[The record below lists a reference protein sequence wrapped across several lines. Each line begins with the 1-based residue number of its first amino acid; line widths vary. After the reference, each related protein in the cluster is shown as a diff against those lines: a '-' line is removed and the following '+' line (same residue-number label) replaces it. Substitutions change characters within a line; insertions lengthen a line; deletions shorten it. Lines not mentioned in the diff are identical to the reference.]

1 MFIVRIKNGLKAKGN
16 RRGTRKNIL
25 CEDQEIP
32 LKEFWY
38 TSLKTAERCLLLIYF
53 LSCRGGFFE
62 AKGTAC
68 KVLCSC

>member
-25 CEDQEIP
+25 CEDQEI
-32 LKEFWY
+32 LVHFSENCRKV
-38 TSLKTAERCLLLIYF
+38 SVIDIF
-53 LSCRGGFFE
+53 LSCRGDFFE

>member
-38 TSLKTAERCLLLIYF
+38 TLKKGVCYSYIFKVIEEAFLKQREPRVKFCVHAED
-53 LSCRGGFFE
+53 
-62 AKGTAC
+62 
-68 KVLCSC
+68 